1 MHDNT
6 QPLVFDL
13 ILSSNND
20 EKVANFIES
29 DLEVTTEDKINTA
42 KTIGNFIYSYKKK
55 SPEQSNQ
62 DRHTDGLPALRIRR
76 SRHEAA
82 RAGYRHGQ
90 PARRQAGGEGRTD
103 PGRQRQ
109 SHPLPANSKSRRD
122 HFNLGSQ
129 RGARQGH

>member
-55 SPEQSNQ
+55 SMQQ
-62 DRHTDGLPALRIRR
+62 
-76 SRHEAA
+76 
-82 RAGYRHGQ
+82 
-90 PARRQAGGEGRTD
+90 
-103 PGRQRQ
+103 
-109 SHPLPANSKSRRD
+109 
-122 HFNLGSQ
+122 
-129 RGARQGH
+129 

>member
-42 KTIGNFIYSYKKK
+42 KTIGNFIYSRTY
-55 SPEQSNQ
+55 
-62 DRHTDGLPALRIRR
+62 AL
-76 SRHEAA
+76 S
-82 RAGYRHGQ
+82 
-90 PARRQAGGEGRTD
+90 
-103 PGRQRQ
+103 
-109 SHPLPANSKSRRD
+109 
-122 HFNLGSQ
+122 
-129 RGARQGH
+129 